1 LFIAPLLCFSVF
13 LVFGSIP
20 FLVDGYNFFGPNS
33 LMPYYYVISLNFFR
47 VGIKVWKDCKEVTNL
62 CVDCS
67 AQHGEVSAISF
78 VTDLF
83 LFGMCP
89 QRNSQTQLRRVE
101 VEGKGVRKDKS
112 NTSIGVSPEFRV

>member
-1 LFIAPLLCFSVF
+1 
-13 LVFGSIP
+13 
-20 FLVDGYNFFGPNS
+20 
-33 LMPYYYVISLNFFR
+33 M
-47 VGIKVWKDCKEVTNL
+47 TNL

-67 AQHGEVSAISF
+67 TQHEEVSAIGF

-89 QRNSQTQLRRVE
+89 QQNSHTQLRRVE
-101 VEGKGVRKDKS
+101 VEGKGVHKDNS